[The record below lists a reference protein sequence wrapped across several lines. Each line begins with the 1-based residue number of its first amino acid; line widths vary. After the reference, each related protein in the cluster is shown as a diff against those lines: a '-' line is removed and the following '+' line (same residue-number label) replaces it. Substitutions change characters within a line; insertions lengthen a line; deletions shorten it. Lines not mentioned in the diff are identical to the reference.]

1 MSVQL
6 SEQIVNLIQDEK
18 TIKVVA
24 SVGKSGVVDAAI
36 KQSLRINENGDV
48 EFLEILESSDT
59 NRNMIHSLW
68 FEHNISILLFGKNR
82 ESYEL
87 RGIPV
92 RSIIEG
98 AYFEKEYRRVQKKFR
113 GECDLAAIWV
123 VKVTEIRDKNLK
135 ARVQKE
141 QEDYPIIAHLDRLAK
156 VSREGAENES

>member
-6 SEQIVNLIQDEK
+6 SEQIVNLIEDEK

-24 SVGKSGVVDAAI
+24 SVGKSGVVNGAV
-36 KQSLRINENGDV
+36 KQSLHINENGDI

-59 NRNMIHSLW
+59 NRNLIHSLW
-68 FEHNISILLFGKNR
+68 FGHNVSILLLGKNR

-87 RGIPV
+87 RGVPV

-98 AYFEKEYRRVQKKFR
+98 AYFEKEYRKVQEKFQ
-113 GECDLAAIWV
+113 GEFDLATIWV
-123 VKVTEIRDKNLK
+123 VKITEVRDKNLK
-135 ARVQKE
+135 SRVQKE

-156 VSREGAENES
+156 ENREGAGNES